1 MTGVGSTEPAGSE
14 GGGSAAAGGGIKD
27 RLGALAERNF
37 RLVFSSTTI
46 SAFGDGVSQVAL
58 AFAIL
63 KIHNSPVAIGVVFAA
78 RQAAATI
85 VTLAAGVIADRLP
98 RHLVLV
104 AVAAV
109 QGVAQAVTGAI
120 VLTGHASVPA
130 LVGLAVFYGAADG
143 FVIPTSQ
150 GLVPSIV
157 SAGRLQQANAL
168 LGLTRPLLGMIGPTI
183 GGVLTALGS
192 PGAALE
198 VDAATFVIAALF
210 LLRVTIPRRAD
221 DVVPERFFVEM
232 RSGWTEFKRQT
243 WISHTFVFFLLGN
256 FFGSAFGVLG
266 PYLVKQHYGGALSW
280 GFIGGA
286 EAAGAVI
293 GGLAALRIKP
303 RRIVLAS
310 CLWSILYGV
319 PTLVLGLLLPL
330 PFVVAAAFLQ
340 GFGLALHLTLWFT
353 AFQQQVP
360 EEALSRVSSY
370 DAIGS
375 FTLIPLGMAAAGIV
389 AGTVGARTTL
399 IAAGAIT
406 IALNVA
412 ILFIR
417 SIYRIEARAQEA
429 T

>member
-1 MTGVGSTEPAGSE
+1 MNLR
-14 GGGSAAAGGGIKD
+14 D
-27 RLGALAERNF
+27 RMGALAERNF

-78 RQAAATI
+78 RQGAATI

-104 AVAAV
+104 VVAGV
-109 QGVAQAVTGAI
+109 QGSTQAITGAL
-120 VLTGHASVPA
+120 VLSGHASVPA
-130 LVGLAVFYGAADG
+130 LAGLAIAYGAADG

-150 GLVPSIV
+150 GLIPSIV

-168 LGLTRPLLGMIGPTI
+168 LGLTRSLLGMIGPTL
-183 GGVLTALGS
+183 GGVLTALGN

-198 VDAATFVIAALF
+198 VDAATFFVAAVL
-210 LLRVTIPRRAD
+210 LLRVAIPPRED
-221 DVVPERFFVEM
+221 TVVPERFFAEM
-232 RSGWTEFKRQT
+232 RSGWAEFRRQT
-243 WISHTFVFFLLGN
+243 WISHTFAFFLLGN

-286 EAAGAVI
+286 EGVGAVL
-293 GGLAALRIKP
+293 GGLAALRYKP

-319 PTLVLGLLLPL
+319 PTLALGLLLPL
-330 PFVVAAAFLQ
+330 PFVVAAAFVQ

-375 FTLIPLGMAAAGIV
+375 FTLIPLGTAAAGIV
-389 AGTVGARTTL
+389 AGVIGARTTL
-399 IAAGAIT
+399 VAAGAIT
-406 IALNVA
+406 IALNVS

-417 SIYRIEARAQEA
+417 SIYRVEARPA
-429 T
+429 